1 MTQWKKRYIS
11 TKFRDDKFVVEL
23 DPIEKLLFMYF
34 LTNPLTNVAGIYE
47 ISLRR
52 IAFDTWIDKDM
63 VQKII
68 NRLTESKKVYYIDWY
83 IILANSNK
91 HQNMENAKIK
101 KGIEN
106 VLAWLPKDLIDKI
119 WHIYDSSMTYVWLSN
134 NLDLD
139 SDSNLDLDLELED
152 SPPSKFIKP
161 KLEEV
166 KESIEDF
173 ESTLLEFQKMRKTI
187 KKPMTEN
194 AVKLLKKEL
203 DKLAPWDEEMQ
214 IAIMNKSIM
223 NCWLWVFAL
232 KEDEKNDLIDT
243 IIKEYDKQT
252 QICADKW
259 RSDDRENNILMEKRK
274 QLESKYWNEK
284 AMEIRKEIRAKYK

>member
-11 TKFRDDKFVVEL
+11 TKFRDDKFVIEL

-68 NRLTESKKVYYIDWY
+68 NRFTEYKKIYYIDWY

-101 KGIEN
+101 KWIEN
-106 VLAWLPKDLIDKI
+106 VLSWLPKDLIDKI
-119 WHIYDSSMTYVWLSN
+119 WPIYDSSMTHLWLSN

-139 SDSNLDLDLELED
+139 SDFNSDSELDLESA
-152 SPPSKFIKP
+152 SPSRFKKP
-161 KLEEV
+161 KIEE
-166 KESIEDF
+166 
-173 ESTLLEFQKMRKTI
+173 
-187 KKPMTEN
+187 
-194 AVKLLKKEL
+194 
-203 DKLAPWDEEMQ
+203 
-214 IAIMNKSIM
+214 
-223 NCWLWVFAL
+223 
-232 KEDEKNDLIDT
+232 
-243 IIKEYDKQT
+243 IKEYCLERKNNINPQWFIDFYESN
-252 QICADKW
+252 W
-259 RSDDRENNILMEKRK
+259 RMVWKNKMKDWKACIRTRESRNKKDNVKPQYEKENARENFNFM
-274 QLESKYWNEK
+274 
-284 AMEIRKEIRAKYK
+284 